1 MLKNSFLGAAV
12 VAALLAVSSAAHA
25 ATITAYYSLNGGGL
39 TQVFDFDGD
48 ADVLLGSFKA
58 GGFTTNIATGSVT
71 PASSGL
77 MLTNVQSSHT
87 GNTTD
92 TLTVYFLSAGN
103 NPGGS
108 QQFLTGFTQ
117 NLGGT
122 SGTLASYIGDSSL
135 TPPTL
140 GTLLSSTAY
149 SGLLSTSFLAS
160 VIAPS
165 DFSLLAVYNVTAT
178 GTTDSNATINISAVP
193 GPIVGAGLPG
203 LIMACGGL
211 LVLARRR
218 RKDSCLR
225 RRQALCFSNVMQEP
239 RSKQLPRLF
248 AV

>member
-1 MLKNSFLGAAV
+1 MLKNSFLGAAL
-12 VAALLAVSSAAHA
+12 AAVLLAVPGAAQA
-25 ATITAYYSLNGGGL
+25 ATVSAYYSLNGGGL
-39 TQVFDFDGD
+39 TPVFDFNG
-48 ADVLLGSFKA
+48 APDVLLGNFTA
-58 GGFTTNIATGSVT
+58 GGFTLNIATGSVT
-71 PASSGL
+71 PAASAL
-77 MLTNVQSSHT
+77 MLSSVQSSHA

-92 TLTVYFLSAGN
+92 TLTVYFLSTGN
-103 NPGGS
+103 DPGGS

-122 SGTLASYIGDSSL
+122 SGTLASYIGDSGL
-135 TPPTL
+135 TPPAL

-178 GTTDSNATINISAVP
+178 GTSASNATINISAVP

-218 RKDSCLR
+218 RKT
-225 RRQALCFSNVMQEP
+225 
-239 RSKQLPRLF
+239 